1 MLPEKITSQSVT
13 STNLNSKHIG
23 SPYKKNYRS
32 KGTQQNNYYINN
44 ILNPS
49 TQIDFINLLSQS
61 KNDKEGKFDSIEFL
75 SKNIEKDDKGGKVG
89 ITEEQMNALKKIA
102 FPKEKPMIMNRCL
115 IDKKS
120 DKDLNDLK
128 EERITIDG
136 VSYNKNDYEN
146 ISRVVLEKCN
156 FIHMKK
162 SDEIKNKKRRK

>member
-1 MLPEKITSQSVT
+1 MDER
-13 STNLNSKHIG
+13 TNLGKI
-23 SPYKKNYRS
+23 KNYRR

-102 FPKEKPMIMNRCL
+102 FPKEKPMIMNRGL

-120 DKDLNDLK
+120 DSGDAKYVRPIL
-128 EERITIDG
+128 
-136 VSYNKNDYEN
+136 
-146 ISRVVLEKCN
+146 
-156 FIHMKK
+156 
-162 SDEIKNKKRRK
+162 

>member
-1 MLPEKITSQSVT
+1 
-13 STNLNSKHIG
+13 
-23 SPYKKNYRS
+23 
-32 KGTQQNNYYINN
+32 
-44 ILNPS
+44 
-49 TQIDFINLLSQS
+49 
-61 KNDKEGKFDSIEFL
+61 
-75 SKNIEKDDKGGKVG
+75 
-89 ITEEQMNALKKIA
+89 
-102 FPKEKPMIMNRCL
+102 MNRGL

-162 SDEIKNKKRRK
+162 SDEIKNKKKEKVSQE